1 MISQT
6 EYARRRKRLM
16 TMMGKNSIAII
27 ASGKEM
33 TRSRDT
39 EFQFRQDSDFHY
51 LSGFHE
57 PESVIVLVPGRKH
70 GDYIIF
76 NRERDKLKETWNG
89 RRLGQEGVVK
99 ECKASDAFP
108 INDMDEIIPGLLENR
123 QRIFYAIGNDKEF
136 DERVLSWMNALRVK
150 MKGTEPQGEIIDI
163 RHFLHDM
170 RLYKSRS
177 EISIMKKAGKISALA
192 HKRAMQ
198 KTRPGIYEYH
208 IEAELQH
215 EFARHGARFPA
226 YNSIVAGGDN
236 GSILH
241 YVENEDKL
249 NDGEMLLVDAGC
261 EYQLYA
267 ADITRTWPINGK
279 FTANQRIVYDIVL
292 KAQEAAIKTIK
303 PGAKWTDP
311 HDAALKVL
319 TKGLVDMGILKG
331 RVPTLIKNEA
341 YKPWYMHKTG
351 HWLGLDVHDVGD
363 YHVGGAPRVLES
375 GMVMTVEP
383 ALYFPLN
390 DRKVAKKWRGINV
403 RIEDDI
409 LVTKDGHE
417 NLTSDVP
424 RNPDEIEKLMSE
436 AQVA

>member
-27 ASGKEM
+27 ASAGEV

-39 EFQFRQDSDFHY
+39 EYPFRQDSDFHY
-51 LSGFHE
+51 LSGFNE
-57 PESVIVLVPGRKH
+57 PDSVIVLVPGRKQ
-70 GDYIIF
+70 GDFIMF
-76 NRERDKLKETWNG
+76 NRERDLVKETWHG

-99 ECKASDAFP
+99 QCKASDAFP
-108 INDMDEIIPGLLENR
+108 IADIDEILPGLMEGR
-123 QRIFYAIGNDKEF
+123 QRVFYAIGNNKDF
-136 DERVLSWMNALRVK
+136 DEQVLGWLNTLRSK
-150 MKGTEPQGEIIDI
+150 MKGTDPQGEIIDI
-163 RHFLHDM
+163 RHFLHDL

-177 EISIMKKAGKISALA
+177 EISLMKKAAKISAEA

-198 KTRPGIYEYH
+198 KTAPGKFEYQ

-215 EFARHGARFPA
+215 EFARLGARYPA

-241 YVENEDKL
+241 YVENSDEL

-261 EYQLYA
+261 EYQGYA
-267 ADITRTWPINGK
+267 ADISRTWPINGTYSK
-279 FTANQRIVYDIVL
+279 AQRIVYDWVL
-292 KAQEAAIKTIK
+292 KAQQAAIEAVQPGATWAAPHEAAV
-303 PGAKWTDP
+303 
-311 HDAALKVL
+311 KVL
-319 TKGLVDMGILKG
+319 TKGLVEMGILKG
-331 RVPTLIKNEA
+331 RLPTLIKNEA

-363 YHVGGAPRVLES
+363 YAVGGQPRVLEP

-383 ALYFPLN
+383 ALYFPIN
-390 DRKVAKKWRGINV
+390 DTKVAKKWRGINV
-403 RIEDDI
+403 RIEDDV
-409 LVTKDGHE
+409 LVTKDGYE
-417 NLTSDVP
+417 ILTADVP
-424 RNPDEIEKLMSE
+424 KEADEIEALMAS
-436 AQVA
+436 A

>member
-39 EFQFRQDSDFHY
+39 EYHFRQDSDFQY
-51 LSGFHE
+51 LCGFNE
-57 PESVIVLVPGRKH
+57 PEAVLVLVPGRKH

-76 NRERDKLKETWNG
+76 NRERDPVKETWNG

-99 ECKASDAFP
+99 VCKASDAFP
-108 INDMDEIIPGLLENR
+108 INDIDEIIPGLMEGR
-123 QRIFYAIGNDKEF
+123 TRVFYAIGNDKEF
-136 DERVLSWMNALRVK
+136 DERVLGWMSALRTK
-150 MKGTEPQGEIIDI
+150 MKGTDPQGEIIDI
-163 RHFLHDM
+163 QHFLHDL

-177 EISIMKKAGKISALA
+177 EISIMKKAAHISALA

-198 KTRPGIYEYH
+198 KTRPGLYEYH
-208 IEAELQH
+208 IEAEIQH

-241 YVENEDKL
+241 YVENEDVL

-261 EYQLYA
+261 EYQAYA
-267 ADITRTWPINGK
+267 ADISRTWPINGK
-279 FTANQRIVYDIVL
+279 FTTAQRTVYDWVL

-303 PGAKWTDP
+303 PGATWTDP
-311 HDAALKVL
+311 HDAAVKVL
-319 TKGLVDMGILKG
+319 TRGLVEMGILKG

-341 YKPWYMHKTG
+341 YKPYYMHKTG

-363 YHVGGAPRVLES
+363 YHVGGAPRVLEP

-383 ALYFPLN
+383 ALYFAKS
-390 DRKVAKKWRGINV
+390 DKSVAKKWRGINV
-403 RIEDDI
+403 RIEDDV
-409 LVTKDGHE
+409 LVTKDGYQI
-417 NLTSDVP
+417 LTSEVP
-424 RNPDEIEKLMSE
+424 KKADEIEALMAE
-436 AQVA
+436 A